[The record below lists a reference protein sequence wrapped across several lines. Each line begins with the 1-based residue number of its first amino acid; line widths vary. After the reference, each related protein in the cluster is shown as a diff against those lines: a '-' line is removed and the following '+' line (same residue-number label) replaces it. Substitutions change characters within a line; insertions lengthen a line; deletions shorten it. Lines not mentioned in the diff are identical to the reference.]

1 MKWLTLLFLL
11 LPVSAEAAPVTA
23 FFAGISTFVTT
34 GVVTGAGVT
43 GAFALGS
50 QVAAFF
56 GSTLGSIL
64 LNVGLA
70 FLTRPRGGGQQAPTI
85 EEARVNSRLAD
96 APRWQMGGTVSRGG
110 EVGIFG
116 EHDEDGNFWYIA
128 VHGDAEITGT
138 PVYYL
143 DGIEV
148 TLSDGADGFTAGDV
162 LTDDFCLT
170 DGYDQY
176 EGTGTRVP
184 YFRIYTVTPGSG
196 TDYGA
201 KPSAFTT
208 AFANLP
214 ANFLGVGVC
223 YSVIRCKAAPP
234 EHRGKVY
241 RWRGAIGI
249 GEPSVT
255 IVANFNRM
263 YDPRNVAHDIN
274 DRTTWTAGDGNPAI
288 VWAWFRTASRG
299 RNRPMSEINWTKV
312 AAEADKCDATV
323 LDRSGTSV
331 PRYRCGVAFPDNKP
345 RHECESEILLTADA
359 FVVYDS
365 EGKAWPRVGVYE
377 APTLTFSADRDI
389 ISAETEVIDD
399 GETAVDGVIVNYISP
414 DHGYTKQPAAP
425 WQNLNYYDG
434 VSEPNYLTIDI
445 LGCQNHNQGVRLAKA
460 IGLRS
465 AATRRI
471 GVGTT
476 VKGILAK
483 GERTID
489 LAYDAQFTGDHE
501 IVTPVEED
509 PSGLAT
515 SFACVPMQTDRY
527 DLGAGEEGSPPAP
540 TPALNI
546 SDTIAA
552 AVNVVITAAPVDTS
566 SGAAV
571 RLEATFDAPTRVDR
585 RYRFR
590 YAPTGTT
597 VYEYFFVDMD
607 ELRAYS
613 AVVED
618 GVVYDVQYQTTTA
631 GGRASAWSAIVN
643 VTATANTTAP
653 AALASASATGGV
665 GQATVDFTTAN
676 DVNQAS
682 VAIRRGTTTVYGNAT
697 TVTTVIAG
705 ANVTNSANET
715 GLAAGTYY
723 YWATPQNGSGV
734 AGTPSGPFSVTVT

>member
-1 MKWLTLLFLL
+1 MKWLVLFMLVVPFPSQAE
-11 LPVSAEAAPVTA
+11 PVSA
-23 FFAGISTFVTT
+23 FFYGISTFVST
-34 GVVTGAGVT
+34 GVVAGAGVT
-43 GAFALGS
+43 GAFALGTN
-50 QVAAFF
+50 VAAFF
-56 GSTLGSIL
+56 SSTLGSIL

-70 FLTRPRGGGQQAPTI
+70 FLTASKPKGPQAPTI

-96 APRWQMGGTVSRGG
+96 APRWQMAGTVSRGG

-116 EHDEDGNFWYIA
+116 EHDESGNFWYLA

-138 PVYYL
+138 PTYYL

-148 TLSDGADGFTAGDV
+148 TLSDGTDGFTAGDV

-170 DGYDQY
+170 DEYEQY

-184 YFRIYTVTPGSG
+184 YFRLYTVTPSSGS
-196 TDYGA
+196 DYGT
-201 KPSAFTT
+201 KPSAFTS
-208 AFANLP
+208 AFSNLP

-223 YSVIRCKAAPP
+223 YTVIRCKAAPP

-263 YDPRNVAHDIN
+263 YDPRNGAHDI
-274 DRTTWTAGDGNPAI
+274 DDPTTWTAGDGNPAI
-288 VWAWFRTASRG
+288 AWAWFRTSSRG
-299 RNRPMSEINWTKV
+299 RNRPMTEINWTKV

-323 LDRSGTSV
+323 LDRSGNSI

-345 RHECESEILLTADA
+345 RHECEAEILMTADA

-377 APTLTFSADRDI
+377 APTLTFSAARDI
-389 ISAETEVIDD
+389 MSAETEVVDD
-399 GETAVDGVIVNYISP
+399 GEAAVDGVIVNYISP
-414 DHGYTKQPAAP
+414 DHDYTKQPAAP
-425 WQNLNYYDG
+425 WQNTNYYDG
-434 VSEPNYLTIDI
+434 VSEPNYRTLDI
-445 LGCQNHNQGVRLAKA
+445 LGCQNHNQAVRLAKA

-465 AATRRI
+465 AASKRI

-489 LAYDAQFTGDHE
+489 LDYDAQFTGDYE

-509 PSGLAT
+509 PSGMAT

-527 DLGAGEEGSPPAP
+527 DLGAGEEGVPPAP

-552 AVNVVITAAPVDTS
+552 ATNVVITAAPVETS

-571 RLEATFDAPTRVDR
+571 RLEATFDAPSRVDR

-607 ELRAYS
+607 DQRAYS

-631 GGRASAWSAIVN
+631 GGRASAWSSIVN
-643 VTATANTTAP
+643 VTATANPTAP
-653 AALASASATGGV
+653 AALASASATGGA
-665 GQATVDFTTAN
+665 GEATVDFTTAN
-676 DVNQAS
+676 DTNQAS
-682 VAIRRGTTTVYGNAT
+682 VAIYRNSVATYGSAT
-697 TVTTVIAG
+697 LITTVIAG
-705 ANVTNSANET
+705 ANVTNSATET